1 MKEAPVIR
9 VATYNIHKCRG
20 MDGLTRP
27 ERVAGVLRELAV
39 DVIALQEVVS
49 LSGAKREQN
58 QAQFLADTLGFEFRI
73 GETRKLRGAAY
84 GNVVLSR
91 FPVKEVEVYELPSAR
106 REPRGCI
113 RCDLEIA
120 PGKVVHVF
128 NIHLG
133 TGYLERRRQAQMLMS
148 REILRSP
155 RVKHARLVLGDF
167 NEWTRGLVSRVLQQ
181 EFESVDIELHLR
193 RKRTYPGMLPLMHL
207 DHMYFD
213 RELALEKFL
222 LHRSRMALMASDHLP
237 LLAEFRFGGK

>member
-1 MKEAPVIR
+1 MKDTPVIR

-20 MDGLTRP
+20 MDGRTRP
-27 ERVAGVLRELAV
+27 QRVAEVLRELDV

-49 LSGAKREQN
+49 LAGGKREQN
-58 QAQFLADTLGFEFRI
+58 QAQFLADAVGFEFRI

-91 FPVKEVEVYELPSAR
+91 FPVKEVEVYELPAAR

-113 RCDLEIA
+113 RCDLEI
-120 PGKVVHVF
+120 GHGRVVHVF

-133 TGYLERRRQAQMLMS
+133 TGYLERRRQAQMLIS

-155 RVKHARLVLGDF
+155 RVRHSRLVVGDF

-181 EFESVDIELHLR
+181 EFESVDIELHLQ

-213 RELALEKFL
+213 RELSLEKFL

-237 LLAEFRFGGK
+237 LVAEFRVNGK